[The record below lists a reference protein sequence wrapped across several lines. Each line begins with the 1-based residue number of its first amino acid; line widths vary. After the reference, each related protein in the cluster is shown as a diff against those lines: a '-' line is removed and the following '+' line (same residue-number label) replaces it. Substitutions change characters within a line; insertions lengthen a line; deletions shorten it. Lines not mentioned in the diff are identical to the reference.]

1 MYISPIPG
9 NSKRA
14 RAFDFFLGRKALKIR
29 DFPILRNRPRLG
41 KNLTKMAYFSYS
53 QKQAKQPVRFTFREQ
68 KVINNF
74 RRKSYSQKQEKL
86 VPIMGDFPDSSY
98 SQKLKNPSLRLGMD
112 KVLEIT
118 DEKS

>member
-14 RAFDFFLGRKALKIR
+14 RAFDSFLGRKSLKIR

-53 QKQAKQPVRFTFREQ
+53 QKQANQPVRFTFREQ
-68 KVINNF
+68 KVMNNF